1 MKLQQGQR
9 EKNRQMMMMM
19 RVAIGMLIWAEA
31 ASITNGFVTTSIPC
45 QPNRIEQP
53 RRRPQPHRRN
63 AWPWNHRQ
71 HDREPPP
78 PSEKDEYYKR
88 LVDASRD
95 PVAFEKFVMAKDGKV
110 AEQSASIQKTDA
122 SNDPTPGSSPTKGYQ
137 RIEEWDAQRTK
148 DDMSWEERVQFDG
161 RRYGNQYQQNEILR
175 KNLKSF

>member
-1 MKLQQGQR
+1 
-9 EKNRQMMMMM
+9 MMI
-19 RVAIGMLIWAEA
+19 RVAIGILVWAEA
-31 ASITNGFVTTSIPC
+31 TSVANGFVTNTIPC
-45 QPNRIEQP
+45 LVNRIEQP
-53 RRRPQPHRRN
+53 QRRSQHCRN
-63 AWPWNHRQ
+63 AWPWNPRR

-78 PSEKDEYYKR
+78 PSEKDAYYKR

-110 AEQSASIQKTDA
+110 AEPSASVQKA
-122 SNDPTPGSSPTKGYQ
+122 NDSDDSATGSMHKKGYQ